1 MSESCYQM
9 QGWTVSKAQEKVI
22 DAIIHGLTE
31 ECNYSQYSLVD
42 KLLDSI
48 DQIIKVSKYFDVKSF
63 DSVES
68 SLVKMMKDPKQVLML
83 SMLTYRQWYEAQGD
97 MVVTLSNG

>member
-1 MSESCYQM
+1 M
-9 QGWTVSKAQEKVI
+9 QGWTISKAQEKVI

-63 DSVES
+63 YSVES
-68 SLVKMMKDPKQVLML
+68 SVIKMMKDTKQVQML
-83 SMLTYRQWYEAQGD
+83 SMLTYRQWYEAQGNI
-97 MVVTLSNG
+97 VATLSNG

>member
-1 MSESCYQM
+1 M

-31 ECNYSQYSLVD
+31 ECNYSCYSLVD

-68 SLVKMMKDPKQVLML
+68 SVVQMMKDPKYVQML
-83 SMLTYRQWYEAQGD
+83 SMLTYRQWYEAQGN
-97 MVVTLSNG
+97 MVASLSNG